1 MKKLITDFVED
12 INKNLE
18 KLNPSLPEAE
28 YNEKMQPILDEFLSK
43 ISGHYYNT
51 FPHSII
57 FSLKNSWDAS
67 TDSNEKEEAWNLFLI
82 KSIEKLNNDI
92 VEGVNSDKKTEAKK
106 AIRILAKMEESFAL
120 MNQQKIMVHNLQA
133 EQIHYYK
140 TQTDRFNKKV
150 KDLEGEVKKS
160 HQLLLDTQKAQEEIN
175 KSQKDTQ
182 KEFVTI
188 LGIFTTIIFAAFGGL
203 QLLAEMFNNMDD
215 VSVNKAVIH
224 GSFIFISLVLIL
236 SLLFSGL
243 SKMTELSIRSCTC
256 SNRESCSCTV
266 RKKHPTIFYSFILVT
281 VVGMFAIVDGFVGF
295 KSTFVNVL
303 SATKGVSW
311 LNLKDLIELSIF
323 CILPALA
330 IIILDVSIGKIM
342 EWRVTQKLQNPKSPE

>member
-1 MKKLITDFVED
+1 MKKLITEFVED
-12 INKNLE
+12 INGNLE
-18 KLNPSLPEAE
+18 ELNPSLPEAE
-28 YNEKMQPILDEFLSK
+28 YNEKMQPILDQFLSK
-43 ISGHYYNT
+43 ISGQYYNT

-67 TDSNEKEEAWNLFLI
+67 TDSSEKEEAWNLFLI
-82 KSIEKLNNDI
+82 KSIEKLNSDI
-92 VEGVNSDKKTEAKK
+92 VGGTNSDKKTEAKK
-106 AIRILAKMEESFAL
+106 AIRILSKMEESFAL
-120 MNQQKIMVHNLQA
+120 MNQQKIMVHTLQS
-133 EQIHYYK
+133 EQIHFYK
-140 TQTDRFNKKV
+140 NQTDLFKKKV
-150 KDLEGEVKKS
+150 KDLEGEVEKS
-160 HQLLLDTQKAQEEIN
+160 HKLLLNTQKAQEEIN
-175 KSQKDTQ
+175 RSQKDTQ

-203 QLLAEMFNNMDD
+203 QLLAEMFKNMDD

-256 SNRESCSCTV
+256 SDRESCTCTV

-281 VVGMFAIVDGFVGF
+281 VVGMFAVVDGFIGF
-295 KSTFVNVL
+295 KSTFLNVL

-323 CILPALA
+323 CILPALV
-330 IIILDVSIGKIM
+330 IIILDFLVGKVM
-342 EWRVTQKLQNPKSPE
+342 SWRINRKIQNHE